1 MNTTSIHQRILC
13 QAEWQQAQENHR
25 SRLEPWVAPHLQRHS
40 VGEKHPAY
48 DFLFTYY
55 SFRPSHLMAWSPG
68 FELGLEG
75 DGSDAFLVM
84 AGFHRDGEVVRQDA
98 SLFPASRRR
107 GLQWVIDLLKASGTR
122 APVFGCNGL
131 HEWAMVY
138 RQPDVRHQQFPLRL
152 AADKLAD
159 FVESQRVFC
168 SHYDAFR
175 FFTPA
180 AKPLNELQ
188 PGSQDQHAFEQ
199 PGCLHVNMDLY
210 KWAYKFYPWI
220 NSDLIADAFELAVE
234 ARELDMRASPY
245 DLTSLGMESI
255 PIETEAGR
263 DAYRFGQQGIYEKA
277 ESVRQKLSTTLVAL
291 QTWVHDVQGAPVSTI
306 T

>member
-1 MNTTSIHQRILC
+1 MG
-13 QAEWQQAQENHR
+13 
-25 SRLEPWVAPHLQRHS
+25 PHLQRH
-40 VGEKHPAY
+40 GMGRKHPVY
-48 DFLFTYY
+48 DFLFAYY
-55 SFRPSHLMAWSPG
+55 SFRPSNLMRWSPG
-68 FELGLEG
+68 FEGGLEG
-75 DGSDAFLVM
+75 KGNDAFLSM
-84 AGFHRDGEVVRQDA
+84 TGFCRHGDVVRQDA
-98 SLFPASRRR
+98 GQFPSSRLR
-107 GLQWVIDLLKASGTR
+107 GLQWVIDLLRASGTR

-138 RQPDVRHQQFPLRL
+138 RQPDVRHRQFPLRL
-152 AADKLAD
+152 SAAALAE

-180 AKPLNELQ
+180 AKPLNELT
-188 PGSQDQHAFEQ
+188 PGAQDRHDFEQ

-220 NSDLIADAFELAVE
+220 RSDLIADAFELAVE

-245 DLTSLGMESI
+245 DLTSLGIEPI

-263 DAYRFGQQGIYEKA
+263 DAYRCGQEDIYEKA
-277 ESVRQKLSTTLVAL
+277 KAVRQQLSTTLVAL
-291 QTWVHDVQGAPVSTI
+291 HAWVREAQGCLVT
-306 T
+306 TTT